1 MSDEPLGAEY
11 RDVEIVA
18 KFLNLTPRRVQQ
30 LAADGVIP
38 RGERGKYHLVGA
50 IRGYIKFLQERIEAR
65 AGEDG
70 GLHDERTRLARLQSD
85 EIEMR
90 LLERRGQLVNAT
102 QFEEAVGQAVMSTR
116 AELLARD
123 DKLKGELDALY
134 GIDVDLSIL
143 NDHTRAALA
152 QLARYDAGGAGVA
165 ASAVGTVR
173 AAGADDDD
181 GLGEDAPS
189 SVGEG
194 DGPAGGLQP

>member
-1 MSDEPLGAEY
+1 MSDDGLGGEW
-11 RDVEIVA
+11 RDVEIVS
-18 KFLNLTPRRVQQ
+18 KFLNITPRRVQQ
-30 LAADGVIP
+30 LAVDGVIP
-38 RGERGKYHLVGA
+38 KGERGKYHLVGA
-50 IRGYIKFLQERIEAR
+50 IRGYIKFLQDRIEAR

-134 GIDVDLSIL
+134 GIDVDLSLL
-143 NDHTRAALA
+143 NEHTRAALA
-152 QLARYDAGGAGVA
+152 QLARYDASGAGVA
-165 ASAVGTVR
+165 APAVGQVR
-173 AAGADDDD
+173 TAGGHDDD
-181 GLGEDAPS
+181 GVGADAPHA
-189 SVGEG
+189 VGEG
-194 DGPAGGLQP
+194 DGAAGGLQP